1 VVFAGMGEPLL
12 RMEQIRE
19 TIEHVHE
26 VRHGVPFRVSTN
38 GLFPP
43 SVAVALADAGI
54 SKATVAL
61 ATADPGQY
69 TELMRP
75 EGGDHSTVCGFIA
88 SLAEAG
94 VEVEA
99 TAVERP
105 GVDVAAARKL
115 AEALGASGFRTR
127 TYHP

>member
-1 VVFAGMGEPLL
+1 MASASSSECCGPMVDACDAAAAL
-12 RMEQIRE
+12 R
-19 TIEHVHE
+19 
-26 VRHGVPFRVSTN
+26 
-38 GLFPP
+38 
-43 SVAVALADAGI
+43 AVLGDKASALADAGI

-115 AEALGASGFRTR
+115 AGALGAGFRTR

>member
-1 VVFAGMGEPLL
+1 
-12 RMEQIRE
+12 
-19 TIEHVHE
+19 
-26 VRHGVPFRVSTN
+26 
-38 GLFPP
+38 
-43 SVAVALADAGI
+43 
-54 SKATVAL
+54 
-61 ATADPGQY
+61 
-69 TELMRP
+69 
-75 EGGDHSTVCGFIA
+75 VCGFIA

-115 AEALGASGFRTR
+115 AEALGAGFRTR

>member
-1 VVFAGMGEPLL
+1 MASAAGVRVVVAGGDGSCAWVL
-12 RMEQIRE
+12 
-19 TIEHVHE
+19 
-26 VRHGVPFRVSTN
+26 G
-38 GLFPP
+38 
-43 SVAVALADAGI
+43 ALADAGI